1 MYRTDIVADST
12 AQSKLWNDECISSHE
27 DPLLKFVKKLHL
39 FFFRSYNRCT
49 LFSCLNAWYQTPPT
63 PFFFP
68 NTSHKYRSWWIDCKW
83 INPSELPKQ
92 RLYFFFF
99 SHDTVAEVKSQNVTS
114 VVGGCL
120 SLPQNSSRALKL
132 LTIIQLS
139 QVIHHLLQ
147 PPSPFLKTW
156 GCLLFCKPSP

>member
-1 MYRTDIVADST
+1 MRDIR
-12 AQSKLWNDECISSHE
+12 
-27 DPLLKFVKKLHL
+27 PPPPP
-39 FFFRSYNRCT
+39 FFFR
-49 LFSCLNAWYQTPPT
+49 TPPT
-63 PFFFP
+63 STEAGELTASESTRP
-68 NTSHKYRSWWIDCKW
+68 NYQNRGFI
-83 INPSELPKQ
+83 
-92 RLYFFFF
+92 FFFF

-147 PPSPFLKTW
+147 PPSPFLKT
-156 GCLLFCKPSP
+156 